1 MLGELGKRPTE
12 KDDAITDEIYL
23 AYGVGDAFRGIAGIP
38 AKSMI

>member
-12 KDDAITDEIYL
+12 KDEAVADEIYL
-23 AYGVGDAFRGIAGIP
+23 AGGVGDAFRGIAVIP